1 MMKGPDAG
9 AIAPA
14 AGAGVDNRMVSFRCS
29 RRFAVLFAALLWIGL
44 GLPAGAQDSGAQDS
58 DGFVGGVADL
68 PLMPGLAEMPDRG
81 LIFDKPGGRIVEAY
95 AAGAVAPGAVASF
108 YDTTLPQLGWQRDRS
123 GGYLREGERLE
134 LTLTEAAGLV
144 TVQFRLF
151 PQ

>member
-1 MMKGPDAG
+1 MKRDLEAG
-9 AIAPA
+9 AIAPG
-14 AGAGVDNRMVSFRCS
+14 AGAGVDNRMVSFRSS
-29 RRFAVLFAALLWIGL
+29 RRIAVLFAALLWIGL
-44 GLPAGAQDSGAQDS
+44 GVPAAAQDS

-95 AAGAVAPGAVASF
+95 AAGAVAPDAVASF
-108 YDTTLPQLGWQRDRS
+108 YDTTLPQLGWQRDQG